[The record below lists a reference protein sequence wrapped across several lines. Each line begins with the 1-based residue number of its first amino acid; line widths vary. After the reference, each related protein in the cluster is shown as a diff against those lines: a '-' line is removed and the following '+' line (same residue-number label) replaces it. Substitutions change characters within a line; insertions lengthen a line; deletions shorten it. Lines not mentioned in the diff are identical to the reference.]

1 MTTMVPVWKQERK
14 TSFSL
19 PPSWFDDYSTKHYLS
34 KGKFGSWCAF
44 INLNSFSW
52 QWSWLWLKMPVEPVQ
67 SIKWL
72 PVLFRRFLFNKNKN
86 KTKAIPPSPFPF
98 SFVFFPLELSLFLI
112 LLFSPPP
119 LLQHSRVTICMATLA
134 AWHFHNP
141 GGGKEAQSV
150 DLSLSLSFSI
160 HRPPVIH

>member
-52 QWSWLWLKMPVEPVQ
+52 QWSWLWLKMPVEPLQ

-72 PVLFRRFLFNKNKN
+72 PVLFRRFLFNINKN
-86 KTKAIPPSPFPF
+86 KTKAIPRLHFHLVLF
-98 SFVFFPLELSLFLI
+98 FFPSRAFSVFNSPL
-112 LLFSPPP
+112 SPPP